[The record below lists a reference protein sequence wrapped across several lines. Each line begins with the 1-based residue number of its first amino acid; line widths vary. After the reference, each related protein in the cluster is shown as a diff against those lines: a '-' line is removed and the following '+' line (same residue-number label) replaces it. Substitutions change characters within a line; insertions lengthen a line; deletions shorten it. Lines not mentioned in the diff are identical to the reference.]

1 MEAWLERFISLVKED
16 LRERV
21 KTLDE
26 VWAIM
31 IFSPEKQDV
40 AESAARVAYE
50 FVQEKNREIVNLE
63 IRIVEL
69 EEESSEQEKELAR
82 RREKINELTDKL
94 YN

>member
-1 MEAWLERFISLVKED
+1 METWLERFISLVKVD
-16 LRERV
+16 LREKV

-50 FVQEKNREIVNLE
+50 LIQEKNREIVNLK
-63 IRIVEL
+63 IRIAEL
-69 EEESSEQEKELAR
+69 EQS
-82 RREKINELTDKL
+82 
-94 YN
+94 